1 MSDRDS
7 PHPKVR
13 QLQERVT
20 ALERRNQRLQK
31 AVIELAMSHTY
42 DVVPQDAEVRDLDS
56 AQLQELREAVGEET
70 ALGQTITRATL
81 QTEGMAL
88 QTHDTEG
95 EPPSEPSGQTT
106 DTGGEE
112 ASVQDDATPLDD
124 DYTL

>member
-31 AVIELAMSHTY
+31 AVIELAMARS
-42 DVVPQDAEVRDLDS
+42 PEVREGAGLRDLD
-56 AQLQELREAVGEET
+56 ATQLQALREAVGEET
-70 ALGQTITRATL
+70 ALGRTIARATL

-95 EPPSEPSGQTT
+95 EPPSDPDGRTT
-106 DTGGEE
+106 DSGESE
-112 ASVQDDATPLDD
+112 ASAQDDATPLDD